1 MCGWTRDKGENEHYR
16 LPKTEGKNIENR
28 RGKADIARIDVENVG
43 EGDEIKRVVPKG
55 SRWQI
60 LKRNHD
66 DVDHYGFKKTLE
78 RIKKQY
84 WFSRMRRFVKKYASA
99 CLECTHHK
107 PPGGQH
113 EGKLYPIEKQVAQGI
128 LSTVINDILNLTPL
142 NELDTIREEAS
153 ERIETQQLKDA
164 DRFNKRRKRS
174 RKYKVL
180 EHDRYVVEDAPLSRK
195 SGRRYEGIVTV
206 DKMQSWMSFDRNF
219 DDSTDD
225 DTSNDND
232 DDVNNVDDI
241 NSDDDRRRGHRRR
254 SKVRSSTPTP
264 EGHEIKNI
272 SSTEVPVA
280 RRGDYSDTQ
289 EGKGRKRKLRSK
301 KEKHKTHEHYDPPL
315 KSYESSFV
323 EMPKDLYQAHLRPGV
338 IFRIHMSEA
347 ILKMQYRNYG
357 EDKDESVI
365 EADVEYLR
373 LTRKVIN
380 DEITKF
386 EDLKWLVGWF
396 NNRSELIQEHMCNT
410 RYYSVGIPPTMFT
423 HSEEYM
429 KRMCLFDN
437 VYIDHIPYV
446 VGEDGSLMAAVAPP
460 VLHCDAATC
469 TSVPFID
476 SIMFDERLS
485 RTNVRTVTRCQASCR
500 MHCRNDPDCLK
511 RCSDRCLRAD

>member
-1 MCGWTRDKGENEHYR
+1 MTQTTYIVTGH
-16 LPKTEGKNIENR
+16 LL
-28 RGKADIARIDVENVG
+28 ARPTD
-43 EGDEIKRVVPKG
+43 
-55 SRWQI
+55 
-60 LKRNHD
+60 
-66 DVDHYGFKKTLE
+66 
-78 RIKKQY
+78 
-84 WFSRMRRFVKKYASA
+84 
-99 CLECTHHK
+99 
-107 PPGGQH
+107 
-113 EGKLYPIEKQVAQGI
+113 
-128 LSTVINDILNLTPL
+128 
-142 NELDTIREEAS
+142 
-153 ERIETQQLKDA
+153 
-164 DRFNKRRKRS
+164 
-174 RKYKVL
+174 
-180 EHDRYVVEDAPLSRK
+180 
-195 SGRRYEGIVTV
+195 RRYLRTLDPKYDVNSNSTKCYVSNCSSVAEDTTDVVTRRV
-206 DKMQSWMSFDRNF
+206 RLQLHQKNTSQTPDSSGMLLQIMSQQVWKYYLAAIKISKTRYEYFKHTKESKNVS
-219 DDSTDD
+219 STD
-225 DTSNDND
+225 
-232 DDVNNVDDI
+232 
-241 NSDDDRRRGHRRR
+241 
-254 SKVRSSTPTP
+254 
-264 EGHEIKNI
+264 
-272 SSTEVPVA
+272 VPVA
-280 RRGDYSDTQ
+280 RRADLSDTQ
-289 EGKGRKRKLRSK
+289 EGKGKKRKKNK
-301 KEKHKTHEHYDPPL
+301 KDKHKKYDSYEPPV
-315 KSYESSFV
+315 KEYESSFV

-396 NNRSELIQEHMCNT
+396 SNRSELIQEHMCNT
-410 RYYSVGIPPTMFT
+410 RYYAVGIPPTMFT

-500 MHCRNDPDCLK
+500 AHCRNDPDCLK

>member
-1 MCGWTRDKGENEHYR
+1 MLKSFYLVLLMASITKPEPASIFDFSYPNIKDDIYEQPVNLMTSKKNPHTKG
-16 LPKTEGKNIENR
+16 
-28 RGKADIARIDVENVG
+28 DVEKPTT
-43 EGDEIKRVVPKG
+43 EDPW
-55 SRWQI
+55 SPY
-60 LKRNHD
+60 D
-66 DVDHYGFKKTLE
+66 
-78 RIKKQY
+78 
-84 WFSRMRRFVKKYASA
+84 FSKFDAYLA
-99 CLECTHHK
+99 
-107 PPGGQH
+107 G
-113 EGKLYPIEKQVAQGI
+113 
-128 LSTVINDILNLTPL
+128 
-142 NELDTIREEAS
+142 
-153 ERIETQQLKDA
+153 LKD
-164 DRFNKRRKRS
+164 DSESNRVKRRAK
-174 RKYKVL
+174 
-180 EHDRYVVEDAPLSRK
+180 
-195 SGRRYEGIVTV
+195 
-206 DKMQSWMSFDRNF
+206 
-219 DDSTDD
+219 
-225 DTSNDND
+225 
-232 DDVNNVDDI
+232 
-241 NSDDDRRRGHRRR
+241 RRRGHNRHRN
-254 SKVRSSTPTP
+254 KTRSSTVTP
-264 EGHEIKNI
+264 EEHESKNV
-272 SSTEVPVA
+272 SSTDVPVA
-280 RRGDYSDTQ
+280 RRADLSDTQ
-289 EGKGRKRKLRSK
+289 EGKGKKRKKNK
-301 KEKHKTHEHYDPPL
+301 KDRHKKYDSYEPPV
-315 KSYESSFV
+315 KEYESSFV

-396 NNRSELIQEHMCNT
+396 SNRSELIQEHMCNT
-410 RYYSVGIPPTMFT
+410 RYYAVGIPPTMFT

-500 MHCRNDPDCLK
+500 AHCRNDPDCLK